1 MCSPGIRLDA
11 GGASIQS
18 SMSES
23 SDDLTAAALWT
34 TSDWLASVGATQA
47 LASALLDMGSTATQ
61 FEQTRVLAERF
72 ASVDALSAHLQQGRA
87 CEVLAAL
94 LFPAL
99 QKLAASGS
107 QGGGNA
113 DSKFAGAVELS
124 YGGLDV
130 FFGGLEGQVGAPDP
144 KVYSAMEAEHTKKA
158 DAKLKFVTGN
168 YGVTTSSEI
177 EWWFVIDPT
186 RERLARLRLEQW
198 PAEGDSKLPERRH
211 RRRPVPLAKVE
222 EERDRVNERLRTIEQ
237 PEMTRFELVAGRLY
251 TGPLFV
257 KYNSVLRGGNGSGGK
272 FLSSQSVSL
281 DAECA
286 HAAEEP
292 PPRPAPGSTL
302 TAPCRFVSL
311 CCAKEQV
318 AAYEC
323 GALSFVDA
331 RAAANRYTTTLHAIN
346 SCIVK
351 ASSLVPR
358 LPAEALDT

>member
-1 MCSPGIRLDA
+1 
-11 GGASIQS
+11 
-18 SMSES
+18 MSES
-23 SDDLTAAALWT
+23 SDNLTAAALWT
-34 TSDWLASVGATQA
+34 TSDWLASVGVTQA
-47 LASALLDMGSTATQ
+47 LASALLDTGSTATQ

-113 DSKFAGAVELS
+113 DSKFAGAIELS
-124 YGGLDV
+124 YGGLDT

-144 KVYSAMEAEHTKKA
+144 KVYAAMEAEHTKKA

-177 EWWFVIDPT
+177 EWWFVIDTT

-198 PAEGDSKLPERRH
+198 PAEGDNKLPELRH

-222 EERDRVNERLRTIEQ
+222 KERDRVNERLRTIEQ
-237 PEMTRFELVAGRLY
+237 PEMTRFELVAGRAY

-257 KYNSVLRGGNGSGGK
+257 KYNPVLRGGNGSGGK

-331 RAAANRYTTTLHAIN
+331 RAAANRYTTTLQVIN